1 MSVRYTKKEILSLL
15 DEQGIAYHYQ
25 THGAVHT
32 MDDVDN
38 AGVVREG
45 VVLKNLFLKD
55 GKGKKHFLVC
65 IPESKHT
72 DFKEI
77 GDQIGAKKLGLA
89 SAERLEKYL
98 GVEHGCVSPFG
109 VLNDLEKA
117 VIVIMDRALED
128 DTIIGVHPN
137 DTTASVWLKYGDMKK
152 IITRNGNILHLLDF
166 EENKKE

>member
-1 MSVRYTKKEILSLL
+1 MSEKYTKKEIVSLL

-32 MDDVDN
+32 MDDVDH

-65 IPESKHT
+65 VPESKHT

-77 GDQIGAKKLGLA
+77 GEQIGAKKLGLA

-98 GVEHGCVSPFG
+98 GVEQGCVSPFG
-109 VLNDLEKA
+109 ILNDLEKT
-117 VIVIMDRALED
+117 VIVIMDQALED
-128 DTIIGVHPN
+128 DTVIGVHPN
-137 DTTASVWLKYGDMKK
+137 DTTASIWLKYGDMKK
-152 IITRNGNILHLLDF
+152 IIIQNGNMLHLLEFAEDKT
-166 EENKKE
+166 E